1 VSAYLDWIE
10 DITGKIASTGSSA
23 GTSGSKPLG
32 GSNSGITTAKP
43 LCGPNNGPSVAE
55 ALSTAKVDYRKL
67 SYLVVFIELL
77 FLISNAY

>member
-10 DITGKIASTGSSA
+10 DITGKITSTGSSA

-32 GSNSGITTAKP
+32 GTTTAKP